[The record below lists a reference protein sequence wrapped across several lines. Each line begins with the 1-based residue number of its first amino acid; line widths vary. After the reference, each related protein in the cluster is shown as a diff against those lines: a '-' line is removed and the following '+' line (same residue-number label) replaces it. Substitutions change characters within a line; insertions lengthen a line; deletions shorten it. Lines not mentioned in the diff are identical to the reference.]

1 MVGKTHRSNGI
12 ARFFAHDKGKAE
24 RTENTGTSF
33 SSDLELS
40 GVGAADSLAVET
52 ECGCFA
58 TANCIE
64 KFARIEHKKI
74 LGLNMLSIAK
84 FMLGSEEINSNA
96 GFLMQSEEV
105 QGMPLLVAGSEFI
118 LK

>member
-1 MVGKTHRSNGI
+1 
-12 ARFFAHDKGKAE
+12 
-24 RTENTGTSF
+24 
-33 SSDLELS
+33 
-40 GVGAADSLAVET
+40 
-52 ECGCFA
+52 
-58 TANCIE
+58 
-64 KFARIEHKKI
+64 
-74 LGLNMLSIAK
+74 MLSIAK